1 MIREPNRAFVDAGAA
16 GIFAEPRMAT
26 RCILNKTRESKMEI
40 PDKVVTALTE
50 IAKER
55 ETDAGKEPEGSA
67 ESAGPL
73 SARSLVKGIP
83 ARL

>member
-1 MIREPNRAFVDAGAA
+1 
-16 GIFAEPRMAT
+16 
-26 RCILNKTRESKMEI
+26 MEI

>member
-1 MIREPNRAFVDAGAA
+1 MG
-16 GIFAEPRMAT
+16 
-26 RCILNKTRESKMEI
+26 I
-40 PDKVVTALTE
+40 PDKVLTALTE

-55 ETDAGKEPEGSA
+55 ETDAGMGPEGSA

-73 SARSLVKGIP
+73 SARSLVKRIP